1 MSNTL
6 HSPAELF
13 RLAFSMAIT
22 PEKFEQER

>member
-6 HSPAELF
+6 HSPAELL

-22 PEKFEQER
+22 LEKFDQER